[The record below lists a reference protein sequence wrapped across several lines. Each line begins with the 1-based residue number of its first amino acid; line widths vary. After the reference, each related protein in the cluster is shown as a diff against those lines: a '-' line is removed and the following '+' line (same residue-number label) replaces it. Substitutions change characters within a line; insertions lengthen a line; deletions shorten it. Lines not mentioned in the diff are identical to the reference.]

1 MFDAAKHAWTWF
13 IGGLAESV
21 LAATDRIK
29 RRDAY
34 RVIVGERVVVHAASG
49 MELGVLSAKGAVQ
62 GLAPELTARLT
73 GADLDVEVPAAWL
86 WRRSLNP
93 VATRSAP
100 FLDAFVRHNIERI
113 SPWRAADVYYRI
125 VTSPLKD
132 DPTHVAVEVGI
143 IARRLVASVLSVIEP
158 LQPARLRLV
167 APSIDGT
174 DFTIRIGDR
183 SQLRYLALRRKIGLA
198 TMAVATIVII
208 VLGGLLW
215 QSGSIEADIA
225 ELDHQISEQKAV
237 LAASRRRGPEDD
249 ATARLRA
256 LRANRPRAVELL
268 DALSRTLP
276 DHAYLTDLRLEKDRL
291 QISGVT
297 RQSAD
302 LVPALEQ
309 SHSFINVAFFAATT
323 RLENGAAD
331 RFHLEMQL
339 GAREDQP

>member
-1 MFDAAKHAWTWF
+1 MFDAAKHTWNWF
-13 IGGLAESV
+13 IGGLADAM
-21 LAATDRIK
+21 LAASDRIR

-34 RVIVGERVVVHAASG
+34 RVVVAERVVVRAASG
-49 MELGVLSAKGAVQ
+49 MELGVLSTKGAAQ
-62 GLAPELTARLT
+62 GTAPELTARLT
-73 GADLDVEVPAAWL
+73 GADLDVEVPAPWL

-93 VATRSAP
+93 VAIQSAP

-143 IARRLVASVLSVIEP
+143 IARRLVASVLSAIEP

-167 APSIDGT
+167 APSFDGKI
-174 DFTIRIGDR
+174 FAIPIGDR

-198 TMAVATIVII
+198 ALAAATIVI
-208 VLGGLLW
+208 VAFGGLLW
-215 QSGSIEADIA
+215 QCSSIEAEIA
-225 ELDHQISEQKAV
+225 ELDHQIAEQKAI

-256 LRANRPRAVELL
+256 LRATRPRAVELL

-309 SHSFINVAFFAATT
+309 SHNFINVAFFAATT
-323 RLENGAAD
+323 RLENSDAD

-339 GAREDQP
+339 GAREAQP